1 MSGESGLRFPEFLG
15 FTAKTLNRNATQIH
29 HGKLEILQIQSL
41 WNLFQLFPKEKNGKN
56 MPREV
61 DRVRSSID
69 TLGERR
75 ENASNL
81 QRSCRSLISTPWSLR
96 TLSLTRFW
104 SAGDGNLL
112 GATGGR
118 GEGDVRG
125 ELADQHSKKEM
136 RKLV

>member
-1 MSGESGLRFPEFLG
+1 MREMQCTTIHVFSVNPGDSGMSGESGLRFPEFLG

-69 TLGERR
+69 TLGR
-75 ENASNL
+75 EGKTL
-81 QRSCRSLISTPWSLR
+81 QIFKGVVDP
-96 TLSLTRFW
+96 
-104 SAGDGNLL
+104 
-112 GATGGR
+112 
-118 GEGDVRG
+118 
-125 ELADQHSKKEM
+125 
-136 RKLV
+136 